1 MSKSKSKSRTTKL
14 ARTAKR
20 SPTTPEEISPMLTH
34 LVDIYGDIM
43 RWPEAWPESWSLVLD
58 NVTESSFFASN
69 TYGLKLTLMK
79 GAGVGNVESH
89 VLFSVGGFQTPA
101 RAAQR
106 FLITLQDAV
115 ISIEQGMNSMP
126 HDEPTLDDAY
136 YAGWR
141 TIRYTKADLRSLVK
155 TLGELRSQ
163 IRLAMTMLRIKEPA
177 SANRL
182 ASRAT
187 RELFFKFPEGMN

>member
-14 ARTAKR
+14 ARTAKHGLA
-20 SPTTPEEISPMLTH
+20 SPEEISAMLTD

-58 NVTESSFFASN
+58 NVIESSFFRSD

-79 GAGVGNVESH
+79 AAGVGNVENH
-89 VLFSVGGFQTPA
+89 VLFSVASFKTPA

-106 FLITLQDAV
+106 FLMTLQDAL
-115 ISIEQGMNSMP
+115 ISIEQGVNDWTGPMES
-126 HDEPTLDDAY
+126 
-136 YAGWR
+136 G
-141 TIRYTKADLRSLVK
+141 YTKVDLRFLAEMLS
-155 TLGELRSQ
+155 ELRSK
-163 IRLAMTMLRIKEPA
+163 IRLTMTMLRIKEPA

-187 RELFFKFPEGMN
+187 RELFFKYPEGTN